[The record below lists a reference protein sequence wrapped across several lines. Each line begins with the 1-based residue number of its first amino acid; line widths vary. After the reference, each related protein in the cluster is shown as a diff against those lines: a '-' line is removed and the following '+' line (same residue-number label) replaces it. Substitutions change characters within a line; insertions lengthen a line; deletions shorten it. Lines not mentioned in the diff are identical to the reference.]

1 MKIKFPFTGKRRV
14 MNQDQTNPTEEQ
26 KIDQNA
32 ADELKLQSEVEAS
45 EQMPIEEDP
54 IAKLTADLA
63 EQKDNY
69 LRLYADFENYKKRA
83 LKDRSDLIKSAGS
96 DTLAALL
103 PVLDDFDRAMKAM
116 ETAADSPVKE
126 GVTLIHNK
134 LISTL
139 EQRGLKVMVAIG
151 EEFNVDMHEAIT
163 NIPVAD
169 EAQKGKVVDVLEKGY
184 YLNDKVIRYAKVVVG
199 N

>member
-1 MKIKFPFTGKRRV
+1 
-14 MNQDQTNPTEEQ
+14 MNQDQTNPTEE
-26 KIDQNA
+26 KNADQSA

-45 EQMPIEEDP
+45 EQLPIEEDP

-83 LKDRSDLIKSAGS
+83 LKERSDLIKSAGS

-116 ETAADSPVKE
+116 ETASDNPVKE
-126 GVTLIHNK
+126 GVTLIHTK

-139 EQRGLKVMVAIG
+139 EQRGLKVMTAIG

-169 EAQKGKVVDVLEKGY
+169 ESQKGKVVDVLEKGY

>member
-1 MKIKFPFTGKRRV
+1 MKIKFPFTGKKRV
-14 MNQDQTNPTEEQ
+14 MNQDQQNPVEDP
-26 KIDQNA
+26 KADSPA
-32 ADELKLQSEVEAS
+32 AEELKLQSEVEAS

-83 LKDRSDLIKSAGS
+83 LKDRSDLIKSAGA

-116 ETAADSPVKE
+116 ETATDSPVKE

>member
-1 MKIKFPFTGKRRV
+1 
-14 MNQDQTNPTEEQ
+14 MNQEQTNPTDEQ
-26 KIDQNA
+26 KTDSA
-32 ADELKLQSEVEAS
+32 TAEELKLQSEVEAA

-54 IAKLTADLA
+54 TSKLTADLA

-69 LRLYADFENYKKRA
+69 LRLYADFENYKKRS
-83 LKDRSDLIKSAGS
+83 LKDRSDMIKSAGA

-103 PVLDDFDRAMKAM
+103 PVLDDFDRAMKSM
-116 ETAADSPVKE
+116 ETAADSPVKD

-134 LISTL
+134 LTTIL
-139 EQRGLKVMVAIG
+139 EQRGLKVMLAMG
-151 EEFNVDMHEAIT
+151 EEFNVDVHEAIT

-169 EAQKGKVVDVLEKGY
+169 ESQKGKVVDVLEKGY

>member
-1 MKIKFPFTGKRRV
+1 
-14 MNQDQTNPTEEQ
+14 MNQKQTNPTEEQ
-26 KIDQNA
+26 KTDQNA
-32 ADELKLQSEVEAS
+32 SDELKLQSEVEAS

-69 LRLYADFENYKKRA
+69 LRLYADFENYKKRS

-96 DTLAALL
+96 DIISTLL

-116 ETAADSPVKE
+116 ETDANNDRLT
-126 GVTLIHNK
+126 GITLIYNK
-134 LISTL
+134 INSTL
-139 EQRGLKVMVAIG
+139 EQRGLKVMNAIG

-163 NIPVAD
+163 NIPVSD

>member
-26 KIDQNA
+26 KTDQNP

-83 LKDRSDLIKSAGS
+83 LKDRSDLIKSAGA

-139 EQRGLKVMVAIG
+139 EQRGLKVMVAMG

-169 EAQKGKVVDVLEKGY
+169 QAQKGKVVDVLEQGY

>member
-1 MKIKFPFTGKRRV
+1 

>member
-26 KIDQNA
+26 KTDQNP

-83 LKDRSDLIKSAGS
+83 LKDRSDLIKSAGA

-139 EQRGLKVMVAIG
+139 EQRGLKVMVAMG

>member
-26 KIDQNA
+26 KIDQNP

-139 EQRGLKVMVAIG
+139 EQRGLKVMVAMG

-169 EAQKGKVVDVLEKGY
+169 ESQKGKVVDVLEKGY